1 MELIKLHRQNPLY
14 PTNYVEGY
22 NNRYRCITLWND
34 KDGLKQSNYPFF
46 TYTPE
51 NRVGKGT
58 NPFIK

>member
-1 MELIKLHRQNPLY
+1 MQLIAMHKEYHY
-14 PTNYVEGY
+14 SNYVEGY
-22 NNRYRCITLWND
+22 SKQYKCITLWND
-34 KDGLKQSNYPFF
+34 KDGLTQTRTPYI